1 MQQRLHNMHAL
12 NTWHALSKP
21 PLAGEVRDVWQEP
34 DLHNPTF
41 LAVAALS
48 GFIGFAIRWVPRC
61 CAGGILV
68 AKLCRQGLPWGMS
81 PACTLRRFRRRQQD
95 PPPPPPLP
103 PLQLHLPLVP
113 LLHHPLHLLPRRIPQ
128 QNSSGGDRAAG
139 EVINKSRVREL
150 SGASL
155 LGGRDQRVH

>member
-95 PPPPPPLP
+95 PPPPPPFLP
-103 PLQLHLPLVP
+103 CSFTSLWFLSSTTPSIYSLVGSLNKIPLAVIGLLV
-113 LLHHPLHLLPRRIPQ
+113 R
-128 QNSSGGDRAAG
+128 
-139 EVINKSRVREL
+139 
-150 SGASL
+150 
-155 LGGRDQRVH
+155 